1 MNKKRIAVFTAI
13 LAFINLSIFAQFID
27 VKKDANGWR
36 LMEGRK
42 EIEVKGIVWSYT
54 PIGETHT
61 YDLWSKSDEFIER
74 MIDTDMPLLKAMGMQ
89 LQSIQISLHATL
101 LLPWQKR
108 LQKNTVQ

>member
-1 MNKKRIAVFTAI
+1 MNKKRLAVFTGLLMFLNI
-13 LAFINLSIFAQFID
+13 SIFAQFIS

-36 LMEGRK
+36 LLDDRK

-74 MIDTDMPLLKAMGMQ
+74 MIDTDMQCQCLPRIVRHYRRTGFYSYIH
-89 LQSIQISLHATL
+89 QS
-101 LLPWQKR
+101 
-108 LQKNTVQ
+108 